1 MFLAKC
7 GLESRPVVPK
17 HDQSCLLLIAK
28 KRGQP
33 PLEPIKNRQRVAPRS
48 PSPPRHQG
56 SPSASAIATP
66 TGAQFNSAATISPSP
81 SGVPPLGEGG
91 LMKLVER
98 FGVMRLGAESLLPP
112 NVRQLNK
119 KPDDFRLR
127 LNTHLETNDLKKE
140 TEEAE
145 GATQMIVVSR
155 PAFDHVAYYARL
167 DQTGLDHAKLTGKLQ
182 LYCVTT
188 ATLATQIELRGYQ
201 RVYVNHIGDDTH
213 LPDKISAVGAGSSSA
228 RRSLAPASTRL
239 PTKGLPGD
247 RSPPDES
254 AAQQLVREFELH
266 VEFEGRFF
274 SPVYMWTLGLRK
286 NAGRTFMSNIMTSM
300 SSSYPCHVLTLMSIK
315 LTLMVRIT
323 R

>member
-1 MFLAKC
+1 MVSSAKVLEVGENCQYSDLNLQPHPLSASSTALRDVLPILGRQKVFLAKC

-17 HDQSCLLLIAK
+17 HDQSCLLLMAK

-33 PLEPIKNRQRVAPRS
+33 PLEPIRNRQRVAPRT

-119 KPDDFRLR
+119 KPDDFRTR

-145 GATQMIVVSR
+145 GATQMATTTMRDAAAVACLRRSSAAALAA
-155 PAFDHVAYYARL
+155 PAL
-167 DQTGLDHAKLTGKLQ
+167 PSTS
-182 LYCVTT
+182 
-188 ATLATQIELRGYQ
+188 LA
-201 RVYVNHIGDDTH
+201 
-213 LPDKISAVGAGSSSA
+213 SAVHASTDPASA
-228 RRSLAPASTRL
+228 RRRRKMQA
-239 PTKGLPGD
+239 GG
-247 RSPPDES
+247 
-254 AAQQLVREFELH
+254 
-266 VEFEGRFF
+266 
-274 SPVYMWTLGLRK
+274 LGLGLGLGL
-286 NAGRTFMSNIMTSM
+286 A
-300 SSSYPCHVLTLMSIK
+300 
-315 LTLMVRIT
+315 
-323 R
+323 

>member
-17 HDQSCLLLIAK
+17 HDQSCLLLMTK

-33 PLEPIKNRQRVAPRS
+33 PLEPIRNRQRVAPRS

-81 SGVPPLGEGG
+81 SGVTPLGKGG

-188 ATLATQIELRGYQ
+188 ATLAATAALH
-201 RVYVNHIGDDTH
+201 YV
-213 LPDKISAVGAGSSSA
+213 
-228 RRSLAPASTRL
+228 ASC
-239 PTKGLPGD
+239 
-247 RSPPDES
+247 PPKCS
-254 AAQQLVREFELH
+254 
-266 VEFEGRFF
+266 
-274 SPVYMWTLGLRK
+274 
-286 NAGRTFMSNIMTSM
+286 
-300 SSSYPCHVLTLMSIK
+300 
-315 LTLMVRIT
+315 
-323 R
+323 